1 MTTPATLPILLAAAI
16 GAGGAVVA
24 QVIAA
29 LFTARRE
36 AARLE
41 WEKSKQ
47 EHDWKLRETD
57 RLLAAKQALY
67 SRYISLLYRPVM
79 DTVQLTRKEYASEVN
94 WHDLVPAYVGS
105 LADEID
111 DLRWNVRLVGSP
123 IVAERVEF
131 SNAALLVAV
140 SEAGRPDR
148 TSLEKRREFAERALA
163 AWRQVSEAMR
173 ADLRGDDAALEQL
186 HSRAVGRRA

>member
-1 MTTPATLPILLAAAI
+1 M
-16 GAGGAVVA
+16 
-24 QVIAA
+24 
-29 LFTARRE
+29 
-36 AARLE
+36 

-47 EHDWKLRETD
+47 EHDWKLRESD
-57 RLLAAKQALY
+57 RLLATKQTLY

-79 DTVQLTRKEYASEVN
+79 DTVQLTRKEYANESE
-94 WHDLVPAYVGS
+94 WHNLIPKYAGP

-123 IVAERVEF
+123 IVAERVEY

-148 TSLEKRREFAERALA
+148 SSLEKRQEFAQVALD
-163 AWRQVSEAMR
+163 AWRQAGDAMR
-173 ADLRGDDAALEQL
+173 ADRRGDDVALERL
-186 HSRAVGRRA
+186 RKKVVACKGEIRRHDP